1 MKNCSNKTM
10 TTVAILGALHIIT
23 APKNKNRVHWFDV
36 IITTVMSWLGMN
48 AIILLCA
55 LDQMDVP
62 WKTINVC
69 FIVLHIWYFYGL
81 VKDDIE
87 VMNNEKKH

>member
-1 MKNCSNKTM
+1 MKDYSNKTM

-36 IITTVMSWLGMN
+36 ITTTIMSWLGMN

-62 WKTINVC
+62 WKSINAC
-69 FIVLHIWYFYGL
+69 FIVLHVWYFFVL
-81 VKDDIE
+81 RNDDVSAI
-87 VMNNEKKH
+87 NEEK